1 MIRASA
7 WCVVALLALGC
18 ESGEEPTRGA
28 NPGLELI
35 LYEAKEKP
43 PREPADAPRPDPP
56 ADVPDLLGEG
66 EEKKEERDLEEEL
79 KARLG
84 VPVDCIR
91 DFTAPRP
98 TTIRVSIAATVRP
111 TGMVISPSVY
121 GTGLSMAARQC
132 IQRRVETVVLPALEE
147 PVSQRVSTIIDID
160 YSPQVVVEAESA
172 TPEPRLR
179 NVKEPLPKRPEVA
192 PSGKPIQE
200 PTSKPI
206 SGGFDGGRPIQEP
219 TSKKIKGPKPRP
231 IDGYDID
238 ENAQEWR

>member
-132 IQRRVETVVLPALEE
+132 IQRRVETVV
-147 PVSQRVSTIIDID
+147 
-160 YSPQVVVEAESA
+160 
-172 TPEPRLR
+172 
-179 NVKEPLPKRPEVA
+179 
-192 PSGKPIQE
+192 
-200 PTSKPI
+200 
-206 SGGFDGGRPIQEP
+206 
-219 TSKKIKGPKPRP
+219 
-231 IDGYDID
+231 
-238 ENAQEWR
+238 